1 MPSLLLFLLLYFSSL
16 FALPS
21 IPSLL
26 LNEVAQSASGEDAR
40 AYLGEWEGRGGG
52 AR

>member
-1 MPSLLLFLLLYFSSL
+1 MPNFLLFLLLYLSSL

-26 LNEVAQSASGEDAR
+26 LNEVAQSASGEDDEVE
-40 AYLGEWEGRGGG
+40 Y
-52 AR
+52 